1 MCRALAVVALAT
13 LLGLAFNAGNPLSV
27 RWQEAKTAAPPASAT
42 GAPAAASA
50 APGSAES
57 ARAAEGSAATSPGAT
72 PSAPL
77 ASAPPATAVSDAE
90 TAATVEGPVFIT
102 PTATHWPAVKPLAEA
117 GQVVLVDARSQGAF
131 EAGHIPGAISLPQ
144 SSSDEALAE
153 FSRQYPTNTHVVV
166 YCSSTSCSLSFKLA
180 YRLAKDF
187 GFTHVEFM
195 TGGYAEYQ
203 RAEGLA
209 QAESDPTSAVSAPAT
224 SPTPEPG
231 ASPASAAAS
240 APAGGVVSDGSP
252 SPPTAVPAPADPS
265 ALASANPMP
274 LSWARTAQWRAEL
287 GAVLVDAR
295 PASAYAAG
303 HVPGAVSLPKDA
315 PAEAY
320 AAFAEKFSSDR
331 PVVAYGVARGEMS
344 GFLVARK
351 LLREHGFHAAR
362 FVSDGYREWLAEQDR
377 LAGGA
382 P

>member
-1 MCRALAVVALAT
+1 MAPTAALKVAAARALAVVGLAT
-13 LLGLAFNAGNPLSV
+13 LLGLAFNAGNPLGV
-27 RWQEAKTAAPPASAT
+27 RWHEAETATPPAGATDAPTAPAAGPGGGDVSSATSPETGPPASA
-42 GAPAAASA
+42 
-50 APGSAES
+50 GSV
-57 ARAAEGSAATSPGAT
+57 
-72 PSAPL
+72 
-77 ASAPPATAVSDAE
+77 PPPTAVSDA
-90 TAATVEGPVFIT
+90 AAAAGVAGPVFIT

-117 GQVVLVDARSQGAF
+117 GQLVLVDARSKGAF

-144 SSSDEALAE
+144 SSSDEVLAE
-153 FSRQYPTNTHVVV
+153 FSRQYPTNTHLVV

-195 TGGYAEYQ
+195 TGGYLEYQ

-209 QAESDPTSAVSAPAT
+209 QAGETSGSTPPAAP
-224 SPTPEPG
+224 S
-231 ASPASAAAS
+231 ASAAAAPVQGGGTPAEPTLS
-240 APAGGVVSDGSP
+240 RPAPA
-252 SPPTAVPAPADPS
+252 PAPADPGT
-265 ALASANPMP
+265 LASANPMP
-274 LSWARTAQWRAEL
+274 LSWARTAQWRTEL

-351 LLREHGFHAAR
+351 LLRDHGFHAAR
-362 FVSDGYREWLAEQDR
+362 FVNDGYREWLAEQDR
-377 LAGGA
+377 LAGSG